1 MHFSRTH
8 FGRKLALLDHLTP
21 LSGNI
26 LTMSLWVDKY
36 RPRQLDQ
43 LSYHPTITQ
52 NLKALASTGDFPH
65 LLVYGPTGSGKKTRI
80 YATLH
85 ELFGPGIEKLK
96 IDVKTFVTSSNRKLE
111 FNVLSSPYHLEI
123 TPSDMG
129 NNDRVVIQ
137 DLLKDV
143 ASTEQ
148 VDFTNQQ
155 QQVKSTNGSSSA
167 AGSKHRFKVVIINE
181 ADSLSRDA
189 QAALRRTMEKY
200 SSNIRLIM
208 ISNTTSNI
216 IAPIKSRTLLVRIPA
231 PSTQEVSAVLSHIA
245 KKESVKFSSPSEPEI
260 NQFLEDI
267 AHNCER
273 NLRKAMLCFETILMQ
288 NELISLNSANNIIK
302 LDWEVIIEQLSK
314 SILTNRTVA
323 NLAKVR
329 VVFYELLSHC
339 IPARVI
345 LKNLLFCLI
354 QAVGVNKSK
363 IVGQLVSVGS
373 VFDERL
379 SLGQK
384 SIFHL
389 EGFAA
394 KLMVILEKAK

>member
-1 MHFSRTH
+1 
-8 FGRKLALLDHLTP
+8 
-21 LSGNI
+21 
-26 LTMSLWVDKY
+26 MSLWVDKY
-36 RPRQLDQ
+36 RPKKLDQ
-43 LSYHPTITQ
+43 LSYHSSITQ

-80 YATLH
+80 YSTLN
-85 ELFGPGIEKLK
+85 ELFGSQVEKLK
-96 IDVKTFVTSSNRKLE
+96 IDVKTFTTSSNRKLE

-148 VDFTNQQ
+148 VDFQNTS
-155 QQVKSTNGSSSA
+155 KSNM
-167 AGSKHRFKVVIINE
+167 KHRFKIVIINE

-208 ISNTTSNI
+208 VCNTTSNI

-231 PSTQEVSAVLSHIA
+231 PSSKDIAQILNHISS
-245 KKESVKFSSPSEPEI
+245 KEGVKFTTNDENEKLA
-260 NQFLEDI
+260 FLEKLAESSD
-267 AHNCER
+267 R
-273 NLRKAMLCFETILMQ
+273 NLRKSLLSFETISMQ
-288 NELISLNSANNIIK
+288 NESIPINNTSLIV
-302 LDWEVIIEQLSK
+302 LDWEEIIKNLSK
-314 SILTNRTVA
+314 SILASKTVA
-323 NLAKVR
+323 NLAKIR

-339 IPARVI
+339 IPARII
-345 LKNLLFCLI
+345 LKKLAFNIIEMTKDKHPGSTINLIELAAI
-354 QAVGVNKSK
+354 
-363 IVGQLVSVGS
+363 
-373 VFDERL
+373 FDERL

-389 EGFAA
+389 EGFVA
-394 KLMVILEKAK
+394 KAMVELS

>member
-1 MHFSRTH
+1 
-8 FGRKLALLDHLTP
+8 
-21 LSGNI
+21 
-26 LTMSLWVDKY
+26 MSLWVDKY
-36 RPRQLDQ
+36 RPKSLDQ
-43 LSYHPTITQ
+43 LDYHESITR

-65 LLVYGPTGSGKKTRI
+65 LLVYGPPGSGKKTRI
-80 YATLH
+80 YATLN
-85 ELFGPGIEKLK
+85 ELFGAQVEKLK
-96 IDVKTFVTSSNRKLE
+96 IDVKTFTTSSNRKLE

-148 VDFTNQQ
+148 VDFQHG
-155 QQVKSTNGSSSA
+155 KSNL
-167 AGSKHRFKVVIINE
+167 KHRFKVVIINE

-231 PSTQEVSAVLSHIA
+231 PSVNDIGSILERIA
-245 KKESVKFSSPSEPEI
+245 NKESIKFSDNNTTAYFET
-260 NQFLEDI
+260 LAAD
-267 AHNCER
+267 CDR
-273 NLRKAMLCFETILMQ
+273 NLRKSLLAFETISMQ
-288 NELISLNSANNIIK
+288 NETIQTSSK
-302 LDWEVIIEQLSK
+302 SFVTLDWEEIIKNLARSIISSK
-314 SILTNRTVA
+314 TVA
-323 NLAKVR
+323 NLAKIR

-339 IPARVI
+339 IPARLI
-345 LKNLLFCLI
+345 LKTLVFDLVQLL
-354 QAVGVNKSK
+354 QSQPVAVISLM
-363 IVGQLVSVGS
+363 QLAA

-394 KLMVILEKAK
+394 KAMLALS